1 MKTKK
6 YYKKDF
12 KRLTHEERGKVFDL
26 INRGVG
32 VYAIIKQVDVS
43 ISSLTLLFSDIAKPV
58 SKLKLGYKNDT
69 YCSEDEMIQGY
80 QIPTY
85 DELSESE
92 KNIYNL
98 L

>member
-12 KRLTHEERGKVFDL
+12 KRLSHEERSKVFDL
-26 INRGVG
+26 INRGFG

-58 SKLKLGYKNDT
+58 SKLKLGYKNEA
-69 YCSEDEMIQGY
+69 YCTEEEMIQGY
-80 QIPTY
+80 KVPTY